1 MAGWWRVSLSLRVLE
16 DLDHIRK
23 EMERETGIVMSY
35 NSIIARLI
43 RSYRQ
48 RG

>member
-16 DLDHIRK
+16 ELDHIRK
-23 EMERETGIVMSY
+23 DLERETGVTMSY
-35 NSIIARLI
+35 NSIISRLI